1 MCGQMMFIKKWPKLR
16 TNNVLLTIT
25 QKCKHC
31 KTVVEIDDLN
41 DLEYAGKFSL
51 EGGSLFG
58 KYRDHRYDWKY
69 ECPYCGKKESLS
81 DKNLDYITDFIDSNC
96 INMKPYEVMEF
107 ISFKGDAYSIF
118 YALWLHDKFGI
129 QIHPSLIDKDAAE
142 FYNKNLLGEL
152 LTNDG
157 WFVNES
163 EFDHILENL
172 TRQNSNDK
180 EKDILKDVIKMIGS
194 DKCERIT
201 KVMHCRDA
209 EGRTNYCI
217 LTNGPYCI
225 LLTMGLGGNDEIVIN
240 TKVLPRNYADGFY
253 SRNPAIGYLIK

>member
-1 MCGQMMFIKKWPKLR
+1 
-16 TNNVLLTIT
+16 
-25 QKCKHC
+25 
-31 KTVVEIDDLN
+31 
-41 DLEYAGKFSL
+41 
-51 EGGSLFG
+51 
-58 KYRDHRYDWKY
+58 
-69 ECPYCGKKESLS
+69 
-81 DKNLDYITDFIDSNC
+81 
-96 INMKPYEVMEF
+96 MKPYETMEF
-107 ISFKGDAYSIF
+107 ISFKGDTYSIF
-118 YALWLHDKFGI
+118 YALWLHDKFGVK
-129 QIHPSLIDKDAAE
+129 IHPSLIDKDAAE

-172 TRQNSNDK
+172 TRQNSEDK

-194 DKCERIT
+194 DKCDRIT

-225 LLTMGLGGNDEIVIN
+225 LLIMGHGGNDEIVTN

-253 SRNPAIGYLIK
+253 SRNPAMRYLIK

>member
-1 MCGQMMFIKKWPKLR
+1 MMFIKKWPKLR
-16 TNNVLLTIT
+16 KNNVLLRII
-25 QKCKHC
+25 QKCRHC

-41 DLEYAGKFSL
+41 DLEYDGLFTI
-51 EGGSLFG
+51 EGGLGLFNTSTST
-58 KYRDHRYDWKY
+58 HRYDWKY
-69 ECPYCGKKESLS
+69 VCPYCNKRESLS
-81 DKNLDYITDFIDSNC
+81 DRNLDYVTKFIDANG
-96 INMKPYEVMEF
+96 INMEPYETMQF
-107 ISFKGDAYSIF
+107 ISMKGDSYSIF
-118 YALWLHDKFGI
+118 YALWLHDKYGVK
-129 QIHPSLIDKDAAE
+129 IHPSLIDNDAAE

-180 EKDILKDVIKMIGS
+180 EKDILKDVIKMVGS
-194 DKCERIT
+194 DKCDRIT

-253 SRNPAIGYLIK
+253 SSNPAIGFLIK